1 MTFVG
6 KMLVVLQ
13 LVLSLLFMAF
23 AGAVATVEKNWKS
36 EFTSTQD
43 VLKVEKDF
51 HQTTQNSYNEY
62 KNSSTTTIA
71 DLDTQSKKRLADFN
85 REKNR
90 ADNLQQQLNNLKT
103 AHDTQRTVAQL
114 EGDEAKFRRDEAVE
128 QRQVNRALHENLV
141 ESVRTNRG
149 LEDIVFDLRLQLGE
163 REVRHLVILDQL
175 KTARVQARRKGGGIG
190 TLPSADIAPPPPIDG
205 KVQSSRYGIGNR
217 ILYVEVTIGS
227 DDGIKKGQQL
237 TVYRPA
243 DGAAQKTK
251 YLGQVRII
259 HVQPDK
265 AVGTVREK
273 AKNGVITKGDNV
285 TSKL

>member
-6 KMLVVLQ
+6 KMLIVLQ

-23 AGAVATVEKNWKS
+23 AGAVSTVEKNWKQES
-36 EFTSTQD
+36 SDIQD
-43 VLKVEKDF
+43 ELKVEQDSHTAKSNTFND
-51 HQTTQNSYNEY
+51 Y
-62 KNSSTTTIA
+62 KNSATATIA
-71 DLDTQSKKRLADFN
+71 DLDTLSKKRLSDFN

-128 QRQVNRALHENLV
+128 QRQVNKALHGNLV

-149 LEDIVFDLRLQLGE
+149 LEDIIFDLRLQLGS
-163 REVRHLVILDQL
+163 REQRHLVILDEL
-175 KTARVQARRKGGGIG
+175 KTARLQARRKGGGLG
-190 TLPSADIAPPPPIDG
+190 ALPSEDITPPPPLDG
-205 KVQSSRYGIGNR
+205 KVVSSRLGIGNR
-217 ILYVEVTIGS
+217 ILYVEVSVGG
-227 DDGIKKGQQL
+227 DDGIKEGQQL
-237 TVYRPA
+237 TVYRP
-243 DGAAQKTK
+243 GNGKNQRTK
-251 YLGQVRII
+251 YLGQIRII
-259 HVQPDK
+259 QVFADK
-265 AVGTVREK
+265 AVGTVQEK

>member
-6 KMLVVLQ
+6 KMLIVLQ

-23 AGAVATVEKNWKS
+23 AGAVSTVEKNWKQES
-36 EFTSTQD
+36 SDIQD
-43 VLKVEKDF
+43 ELKVEQDSHAAKSNAFND
-51 HQTTQNSYNEY
+51 Y
-62 KNSSTTTIA
+62 KNSATASIA
-71 DLDTQSKKRLADFN
+71 DLDTLSKKRLSDFN

-128 QRQVNRALHENLV
+128 QRQVNKALHGNLV

-149 LEDIVFDLRLQLGE
+149 LEDIIFDLRLQLGE
-163 REVRHLVILDQL
+163 REQRHLVILDEL
-175 KTARVQARRKGGGIG
+175 KTARLQARRKGGGLG
-190 TLPSADIAPPPPIDG
+190 ALPSEDITPPPPLDG
-205 KVQSSRYGIGNR
+205 KVVSSRLGIGNR
-217 ILYVEVTIGS
+217 ILYVEVSVGG
-227 DDGIKKGQQL
+227 DDGIKEGQQL
-237 TVYRPA
+237 TVYRP
-243 DGAAQKTK
+243 GNGKNQRTK
-251 YLGQVRII
+251 YLGQIRII
-259 HVQPDK
+259 QVFADK
-265 AVGTVREK
+265 AVGTVQEK

>member
-6 KMLVVLQ
+6 KMLIVLQ

-23 AGAVATVEKNWKS
+23 AGAVSTVEKNWKQES
-36 EFTSTQD
+36 SNIQD
-43 VLKVEKDF
+43 ELKVEQESYTAKSKEFNDF
-51 HQTTQNSYNEY
+51 
-62 KNSSTTTIA
+62 KNSATDDINR
-71 DLDTQSKKRLADFN
+71 LDTLSQKRLADFN

-128 QRQVNRALHENLV
+128 QRQVNKALHGNLV

-149 LEDIVFDLRLQLGE
+149 LEDIIFDLRLQLGE
-163 REVRHLVILDQL
+163 REQRHLVILDEL
-175 KTARVQARRKGGGIG
+175 KTVRLQARRKGGGLG
-190 TLPSADIAPPPPIDG
+190 ALPSEDITPPPPLDG
-205 KVQSSRYGIGNR
+205 KVVSSRLGIGNR
-217 ILYVEVTIGS
+217 ILYVEVSVGG
-227 DDGIKKGQQL
+227 DDGIKEGQQL
-237 TVYRPA
+237 TVYRP
-243 DGAAQKTK
+243 GNGKNQRTK
-251 YLGQVRII
+251 YLGQIRII
-259 HVQPDK
+259 QVFADK
-265 AVGTVREK
+265 AVGTVQEK

>member
-6 KMLVVLQ
+6 KMLIVLQ

-23 AGAVATVEKNWKS
+23 AGAVSTVEKNWKQES
-36 EFTSTQD
+36 SNIQD
-43 VLKVEKDF
+43 ELKVEQDSHTAKSNTFND
-51 HQTTQNSYNEY
+51 Y
-62 KNSSTTTIA
+62 KNSATATIA
-71 DLDTQSKKRLADFN
+71 DLDTLSKKRLSDFN

-128 QRQVNRALHENLV
+128 QRQVNKALHGNLV

-149 LEDIVFDLRLQLGE
+149 LEDIIFDLRLQLGE
-163 REVRHLVILDQL
+163 REQRHLVILDEL
-175 KTARVQARRKGGGIG
+175 KTVRLQARRKGGGLG
-190 TLPSADIAPPPPIDG
+190 ALPSEDITPPPPLDG
-205 KVQSSRYGIGNR
+205 KVVSSRLGIGNR
-217 ILYVEVTIGS
+217 ILYVEVSVGG
-227 DDGIKKGQQL
+227 DDGIKEGQQL
-237 TVYRPA
+237 TVYRP
-243 DGAAQKTK
+243 GNGKNQRTK
-251 YLGQVRII
+251 YLGQIRII
-259 HVQPDK
+259 QVFADK
-265 AVGTVREK
+265 AVGTVQEK